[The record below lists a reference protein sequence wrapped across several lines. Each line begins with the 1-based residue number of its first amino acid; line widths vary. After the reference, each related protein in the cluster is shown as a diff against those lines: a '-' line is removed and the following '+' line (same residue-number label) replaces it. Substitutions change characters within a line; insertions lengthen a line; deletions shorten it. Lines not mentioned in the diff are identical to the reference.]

1 MCVGRSGGRLAGPGR
16 AALTLAPPLRFPESP
31 PAACRLN
38 SLLHQLGVSLGGWK
52 RQEEAQR
59 GACRLPGVDVCGE
72 EEGPLVVPAAHPSLH
87 FDLFYFKLSAVSL
100 LGKGEDNGEGT
111 GVGCVE

>member
-1 MCVGRSGGRLAGPGR
+1 M
-16 AALTLAPPLRFPESP
+16 
-31 PAACRLN
+31 
-38 SLLHQLGVSLGGWK
+38 
-52 RQEEAQR
+52 
-59 GACRLPGVDVCGE
+59 
-72 EEGPLVVPAAHPSLH
+72 VPAAHPSLH